1 MPPFEIPF
9 PASTTIKSPVF
20 DRENTVFPF
29 SLKNKALKRP
39 LIHELI
45 LIRAISLAPVR
56 KTVRRSMRKIPR
68 LFIAICIVGILKS

>member
-29 SLKNKALKRP
+29 SQKNKALKRP

-45 LIRAISLAPVR
+45 LIQAYPWLRCVKLCADPCVRYRASLLPFA
-56 KTVRRSMRKIPR
+56 
-68 LFIAICIVGILKS
+68 LLEF